1 MNTDIEIGGNS
12 AVELRKAVMIY
23 TGTHAYVTVHDVLR
37 DEQGRPHYGPPEALS
52 AEFVKS
58 LCELLNQKSVLE
70 IEVLPSNIL
79 CLTDDLVAWWSPAA
93 VRPMFFESA
102 TDKAANALSG
112 GKFPHPALVFVSTER
127 QLSVRALPANER
139 PTSGTPLLS
148 APYWNTYEDG
158 SVCTGSMRV
167 PVSEVSSA
175 VSAEWERGFFESAF
189 THPAGAVRLTSYK
202 GGIIP
207 MWTSVLGRDAFPD
220 QYLVTAHET
229 LLQFIRRCQK

>member
-23 TGTHAYVTVHDVLR
+23 SGTQAYVTVHDVLR

-52 AEFVKS
+52 ADFLKS
-58 LCELLNQKSVLE
+58 LRELLKQKAVRE
-70 IEVLPSNIL
+70 IEILPSNNL
-79 CLTDDLVAWWSPAA
+79 CLTDELIAWWCPAA
-93 VRPMFFESA
+93 VRPMFFQSA
-102 TDKAANALSG
+102 TDQEANALSG
-112 GKFPHPALVFVSTER
+112 KKFPHPGLVFVATEGH
-127 QLSVRALPANER
+127 LSVRALPRNKR
-139 PTSGTPLLS
+139 PTSGTQLLS

-167 PVSEVSSA
+167 PASEVSSSVTA
-175 VSAEWERGFFESAF
+175 AWEQGFFESAF
-189 THPAGAVRLTSYK
+189 THPSGAVRLTSYK

-207 MWTSVLGRDAFPD
+207 MWTSVLGRDTFPD

>member
-1 MNTDIEIGGNS
+1 MNTDVEIGGNS
-12 AVELRKAVMIY
+12 TVELRKAVMIY

-37 DEQGRPHYGPPEALS
+37 DEQGKPHYGPPEALS
-52 AEFVKS
+52 AEFLKS
-58 LCELLNQKSVLE
+58 LCELLNQKAVRE
-70 IEVLPSNIL
+70 IGVLPSNVL

-102 TDKAANALSG
+102 TDKEANALSG
-112 GKFPHPALVFVSTER
+112 GMFPHPPLVFVATER
-127 QLSVRALPANER
+127 QLSLRALPRNER
-139 PTSGTPLLS
+139 PTSGTSLLS

-167 PVSEVSSA
+167 PRAEVSSS
-175 VSAEWERGFFESAF
+175 VTAEWERGFFESAF

-207 MWTSVLGRDAFPD
+207 MWTSIRDRDAFPD
-220 QYLVTAHET
+220 RSLVTAHET
-229 LLQFIRRCQK
+229 LLQFIRRCRK

>member
-23 TGTHAYVTVHDVLR
+23 TGTQAYVTVHDVLH

-52 AEFVKS
+52 ADFLKS
-58 LCELLNQKSVLE
+58 LCELLKQNAARE
-70 IEVLPSNIL
+70 IEVLPNNIL
-79 CLTDDLVAWWSPAA
+79 CLTDELIAWWSLAA
-93 VRPMFFESA
+93 VRPMFFQSA
-102 TDKAANALSG
+102 TDEEANALSG
-112 GKFPHPALVFVSTER
+112 KKFPHPALVFVATER
-127 QLSVRALPANER
+127 DLSVRALPRNER
-139 PTSGTPLLS
+139 PTSDTPLMS

-167 PVSEVSSA
+167 PTSEVSCS
-175 VSAEWERGFFESAF
+175 VIEEWERGFFESAF
-189 THPAGAVRLTSYK
+189 THPSGAVRLTTYM
-202 GGIIP
+202 GGIIS

-220 QYLVTAHET
+220 HHLIPAHET